1 MTPSTQPPLQID
13 RFVTPQTLAAPWQ
26 TSELPVGV
34 VSVSSHGSTCRAR
47 QSCAPPHP
55 CLVPRLL
62 VFRTRKAR
70 ARPAQAG
77 DTSGENAGRHVLYRA
92 LQDGSCSWA
101 SPPREAQRSSSGA
114 GAESEA
120 QRSHRDTGGRATGG
134 RRRSEGDTQAGA
146 GGRHPAGCGRLP
158 FVFPAGGTG
167 RGQAVPGPH
176 RAGAARKRP
185 TARQEQVP
193 GPQERAGG
201 AGEAERRT
209 GRGACGRGSAGQERT
224 HRAGRP
230 CAAMDRKGHA
240 GEVPGATT
248 RQPPWRSGC
257 HVSG

>member
-158 FVFPAGGTG
+158 FVFPAGRTG
-167 RGQAVPGPH
+167 RGARWCQDHTG
-176 RAGAARKRP
+176 AGA
-185 TARQEQVP
+185 
-193 GPQERAGG
+193 AGG

-230 CAAMDRKGHA
+230 CAAMDRKGA
-240 GEVPGATT
+240 CGERCRDATT